1 MTVRFLRG
9 VPCSEADDDEEDDDD
24 ASGGGDTVVVSAG
37 AGDTVAGASVAF
49 SRAKGARATDTA
61 VTTPSIA
68 FIIPV
73 AASTAS
79 SFPTMGVGGPRETCF
94 ASVERQEDL
103 SGGDGEGDD
112 DDVETDNRL
121 AKL

>member
-1 MTVRFLRG
+1 MRGTVAVSSVAFSGARGTVAAGSLSSVGGGEGDAKVTARFLRG
-9 VPCSEADDDEEDDDD
+9 APCSEADDDEEDDDG
-24 ASGGGDTVVVSAG
+24 ASGGGDTVVVSA
-37 AGDTVAGASVAF
+37 
-49 SRAKGARATDTA
+49 
-61 VTTPSIA
+61 
-68 FIIPV
+68 
-73 AASTAS
+73 AS

-112 DDVETDNRL
+112 DDDVETDNRL